1 VVRLLSSVDVGDD
14 MDVSGSAAVVAWEDR
29 LKNSN
34 AVLVGLLETTE
45 RDAIKVGTIVSVSVA
60 VVLDARVYACRIAV
74 PYIPIDTLDRLASVD
89 IDELGV
95 HIVDDTRLIID
106 EILANQ
112 LALNPERSDLSIG
125 REDTSGISE
134 QEAGVDKG

>member
-1 VVRLLSSVDVGDD
+1 

-29 LKNSN
+29 LKNSD

-112 LALNPERSDLSIG
+112 LTLNPERSDLSIG
-125 REDTSGISE
+125 REDASGISE
-134 QEAGVDKG
+134 